1 MLALTEPT
9 LRQWALLDA
18 EKFVSAVLHGEIAER
33 LKLSTTMVCLYTQMI
48 HGLPP
53 TDQLLAGGTVERT
66 KLRNLFREMRS
77 VMQVAYEILN
87 GDNPTVPLTC
97 YTPEGFIQFIVS
109 DLRKPLLTVAEL
121 LSTILTDSA
130 LSHTGMPGS
139 IEHTVGSVAQELQ
152 AVIADLLRLMSFAE
166 CFAQHSIQRRKPAL
180 IQ

>member
-48 HGLPP
+48 HGLPL
-53 TDQLLAGGTVERT
+53 TDQLMAGGTAERT
-66 KLRNLFREMRS
+66 KLRGLFRDMRS
-77 VMQVAYEILN
+77 VMQGAYEILN

-97 YTPEGFIQFIVS
+97 YTPEGFIQFMVN
-109 DLRKPLLTVAEL
+109 DLRQPLLVVAEL
-121 LSTILTDSA
+121 LSTILTDSTLA
-130 LSHTGMPGS
+130 RTAMPGS
-139 IEHTVGSVAQELQ
+139 AEHTAGSVAQELQ

-166 CFAQHSIQRRKPAL
+166 RFAEHSLQRRKPAL
-180 IQ
+180 LQ